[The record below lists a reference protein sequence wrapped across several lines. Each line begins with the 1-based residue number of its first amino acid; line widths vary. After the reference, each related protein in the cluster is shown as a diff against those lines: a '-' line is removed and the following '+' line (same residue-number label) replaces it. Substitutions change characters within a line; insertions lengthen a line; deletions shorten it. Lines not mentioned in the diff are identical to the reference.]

1 MWKTWY
7 FYVLNRCQVCLDLF
21 FEGKLGP
28 YGSCQGCVSLFCPPS
43 DGCDKKMPKNLCG
56 DL

>member
-1 MWKTWY
+1 MCVT
-7 FYVLNRCQVCLDLF
+7 YVLNRCQVCLDLF
-21 FEGKLGP
+21 FEGLLGP
-28 YGSCQGCVSLFCPPS
+28 YGSCQDCVSLFCPPS